1 MSSPIMLAKPEEID
15 TPEKRGKYTATII
28 GCEQTGI
35 FQAILFADAGFK
47 TICVDTDPT
56 KINNITKCK
65 LTGFKGDA
73 ESRIR
78 GYVKTGLLNATTDMK
93 EAVSQSDIIAITIPT
108 KIDSKKKPD
117 YSEIRNTCKIIG
129 SNLRGGSLIFNMS
142 IAGIGVTEGIVKE
155 TLENASGYKAGT
167 HFAVVYAPTSPSS
180 RCSTFEAVKECQRIA
195 ATSDKRGLQAG
206 AATLESLTK
215 KTVCTTENT
224 RTAEAAILF
233 EIAREDSETAV
244 ATELA
249 CLCEKLGVDCLEAQ
263 KLMNHN
269 CNYQMLPLGEV
280 NRHIDEEA
288 YILLED
294 AENLNV
300 KLRLPAAAREINEE
314 TAKHTAN
321 LAKDALR
328 NCGKTLKRA
337 RVVLL
342 GISQTLN
349 ARGPASRVVREI
361 AETFEARGA
370 KLSVYDPYFSEREL
384 AEFQHNPRKTLSE
397 NLEGADCIVLLVAH
411 EQFKN
416 LSLNRLKHM
425 MKMPA
430 AIVDLTG
437 TFEPDKVEKEGFTYR
452 GLGRGVW
459 TK

>member
-1 MSSPIMLAKPEEID
+1 MSSPMMLAKPEEID
-15 TPEKRGKYTATII
+15 TPEKREKYTVTII

-35 FQAILFADAGFK
+35 FQAVLFADAGFK
-47 TICVDTDPT
+47 VICADTDPT
-56 KINNITKCK
+56 KVSNIMKCK
-65 LTGFKGDA
+65 LTGFKGDV
-73 ESRIR
+73 ENRIR
-78 GYVKTGLLNATTDMK
+78 GYLKTGRLNATTEIK
-93 EAVSQSDIIAITIPT
+93 KAVSQSDIIAMTIPA

-117 YSEIRNTCKIIG
+117 YSEIKNTCKIMG
-129 SNLRGGSLIFNMS
+129 SNLRGGSAIFDMS

-167 HFAVVYAPTSPSS
+167 QFALVYAPIPPS
-180 RCSTFEAVKECQRIA
+180 CCATYEAVKECRRVA
-195 ATSDKRGLQAG
+195 AASDKKTLQA
-206 AATLESLTK
+206 AVAILESLTK

-233 EIAREDSETAV
+233 EIARGDSETAT
-244 ATELA
+244 ASELA
-249 CLCEKLGVDCLEAQ
+249 CLCEKLGVDGLEAQ

-269 CNYQMLPLGEV
+269 SNYPMLPVGEV

-300 KLRLPAAAREINEE
+300 KLRLQAAAREINEE
-314 TAKHTAN
+314 TAKHTTN

-349 ARGPASRVVREI
+349 ARGPAAPVVKEI
-361 AETFEARGA
+361 ADTFEARGA
-370 KLSVYDPYFSEREL
+370 KLGLYDPYFSEKEL
-384 AEFQHNPRKTLSE
+384 AEFQHTPRKTLSE

-416 LSLNRLKHM
+416 LSLNRLKHI

>member
-1 MSSPIMLAKPEEID
+1 MPSPIMLAKSEEID
-15 TPEKRGKYTATII
+15 TPEKREKYTVTII
-28 GCEQTGI
+28 GCEQAGI
-35 FQAILFADAGFK
+35 FQAALFADAGFK
-47 TICVDTDPT
+47 AICVDTDPT
-56 KINNITKCK
+56 KVNNVTKCK

-78 GYVKTGLLNATTDMK
+78 GYLKTGLLNATTDMK
-93 EAVSQSDIIAITIPT
+93 KAVSQSDIIAITIPV

-117 YSEIRNTCKIIG
+117 YSEIKNTCKIIG
-129 SNLRGGSLIFNMS
+129 SNLRGGSVIFNMS
-142 IAGIGVTEGIVKE
+142 LAGIGVSEGIVKE
-155 TLENASGYKAGT
+155 TLENTSGYKAGT
-167 HFAVVYAPTSPSS
+167 HFALVYAPIPPS
-180 RCSTFEAVKECQRIA
+180 RCTTYEAVKEYQRTA
-195 ATSDKRGLQAG
+195 ATSDKKTLQA
-206 AATLESLTK
+206 AAAILESLTK
-215 KTVCTTENT
+215 KTVCTAENT
-224 RTAEAAILF
+224 RTAEAATLF
-233 EIAREDSETAV
+233 EIAREDSEAAV
-244 ATELA
+244 ANELA

-269 CNYQMLPLGEV
+269 SNNKMLPLGEV
-280 NRHIDEEA
+280 NRHTGEEA

-294 AENLNV
+294 AENLNA

-342 GISQTLN
+342 GISQTPN
-349 ARGPASRVVREI
+349 AKGPASHIVKEI

-370 KLSVYDPYFSEREL
+370 KLSLYDPYFSEKEL
-384 AEFQHNPRKTLSE
+384 AEFQHNPKKTLNE
-397 NLEGADCIVLLVAH
+397 NLEAADCIVLLVAH

-416 LSLNRLKHM
+416 LSLNRLKHI

-437 TFEPDKVEKEGFTYR
+437 TFEPGKVEKEDFTYR

>member
-1 MSSPIMLAKPEEID
+1 MSSPMMLAKPEEID
-15 TPEKRGKYTATII
+15 TPEKREKYTVTII

-35 FQAILFADAGFK
+35 FQAVLFADAGFK
-47 TICVDTDPT
+47 VICADTDPA
-56 KINNITKCK
+56 KVSNIMKRK
-65 LTGFKGDA
+65 LTGFKGDV
-73 ESRIR
+73 ENRIR
-78 GYVKTGLLNATTDMK
+78 GYLKTGRLNATTDAK
-93 EAVSQSDIIAITIPT
+93 KAVAQSDIIAMTIPT

-117 YSEIRNTCKIIG
+117 YSEIKNACKIIG
-129 SNLRGGSLIFNMS
+129 SNLRGGAAIFDMS
-142 IAGIGVTEGIVKE
+142 IAGIGVTEGVIKE

-167 HFAVVYAPTSPSS
+167 HFALVYAPILPS
-180 RCSTFEAVKECQRIA
+180 CSSTYETFKECRRVA
-195 ATSDKRGLQAG
+195 AASDKKTLQT
-206 AATLESLTK
+206 AAAILESLTK

-233 EIAREDSETAV
+233 EIARGDSETAT
-244 ATELA
+244 ANELA
-249 CLCEKLGVDCLEAQ
+249 CLCEKLGVDCLAAQ

-269 CNYQMLPLGEV
+269 STYLTLPLGEV

-300 KLRLPAAAREINEE
+300 KLRLQTAAREINEE

-342 GISQTLN
+342 GISQALN
-349 ARGPASRVVREI
+349 ARGPAARVVKEI

-370 KLSVYDPYFSEREL
+370 KLGLYDPYFSEKEL
-384 AEFQHNPRKTLSE
+384 AEFQHNPRRTLNE

-416 LSLNRLKHM
+416 LSLNRLKHI